1 MRQSVFSVA
10 AAALVAVA
18 TTGCEEPPSYRLR
31 WAVGGKTLSSA
42 SDCSDVGILNVRVT
56 TIDLLGRT
64 IARETFPCFGE
75 DFEDPTA
82 TAPGASIEP
91 GPYAIEVRGLSRNDT
106 LWTDEEEL
114 DRQIFDASVDGRDYL
129 ADQRYQLC
137 RPTPPPDFP
146 VPDKVAD
153 VFACQPED
161 LSCDCAELTVP
172 EEGLPILDSFNI
184 DAPPECLD
192 GLDNDNDGLVDR
204 KDAACAGGR
213 IDLPENAEFAQVNFR
228 IAVTFFHG
236 NPSASCNATAQA
248 VGFSTAVL
256 DIDGE
261 QYASVSCGGLPF
273 ESAPALEGGEHTLT
287 ISLRNSSGDDV
298 ATPKS
303 FTVDVDPIVGGA
315 FELTAD
321 FATEDFFEPI
331 ETSSQYRVEFLGSPD
346 QQPRG
351 CGSADSPLQPEQGGL
366 VLPTIRGRVLDGRG
380 DSVGTILDGEGRPLD
395 GMTEL
400 PCPDG
405 IPFIQVLE
413 WGDYQ
418 LEVEALSAEGEVC
431 FSSVGAGVP
440 LAPDSIALAVPPRV
454 LPVPD
459 SCRDCDTDDDC
470 GTFICEEG
478 ICIEPCEAAAQCNV
492 DAGETCSDDG
502 RCIPAE

>member
-146 VPDKVAD
+146 LPDKVVD

-213 IDLPENAEFAQVNFR
+213 IDLPESAEFSQVNLR
-228 IAVTFFHG
+228 IAVTFFRN
-236 NPSASCNATAQA
+236 NPSVECASTFQQ
-248 VGFSTAVL
+248 VGAHRAAL
-256 DIDGE
+256 LLDGE
-261 QYASVSCGGLPF
+261 EYALVSCGGLPF
-273 ESAPALEGGEHTLT
+273 ESSPALEGGEHTLT
-287 ISLRNSSGDDV
+287 VGLRDIDGNDV

-303 FTVDVDPIVGGA
+303 FTINVDPIVGGA
-315 FELTAD
+315 FELVAD
-321 FATEDFFEPI
+321 FAVEDFFEPI
-331 ETSSQYRVEFLGSPD
+331 VDEGRYSVQFVGHPD
-346 QQPRG
+346 QEARG
-351 CGSADSPLQPEQGGL
+351 CGTENDSLRPEQGNL
-366 VLPTIRGRVLDGRG
+366 VLPTIRARVLDGRG
-380 DSVGTILDGEGRPLD
+380 DSIPTVVQDGGIPLD
-395 GMTEL
+395 GMTEFE
-400 PCPDG
+400 CPTDA
-405 IPFIQVLE
+405 PFTETLS
-413 WGDYQ
+413 WGDYVI
-418 LEVEALSAEGEVC
+418 EVEALSEQGEVC
-431 FSSVGAGVP
+431 YSNVGSGTP
-440 LAPDSIALAVPPRV
+440 LAPASTAGVIPPRV

-478 ICIEPCEAAAQCNV
+478 ICIEPCETAAQCNV

-502 RCIPAE
+502 RCIPGE